1 MWDTNHKALRISL
14 FGVIYHD
21 ADFFATKQRKE
32 AFKTTIKENYSNMQ
46 IVACEGIA
54 CPKERWGKVVSAT
67 LSKHQG
73 LNGIFVVWAA
83 SFEGVLIVILID
95 YHEDRFGH

>member
-1 MWDTNHKALRISL
+1 MKTILTCKLLPAKELL
-14 FGVIYHD
+14 V
-21 ADFFATKQRKE
+21 RKKDGE
-32 AFKTTIKENYSNMQ
+32 
-46 IVACEGIA
+46 
-54 CPKERWGKVVSAT
+54 KVVSAT

-83 SFEGVLIVILID
+83 SFEGVLIVILIG